1 MTNVPENL
9 NEFNA
14 QIIEEFRANDGIV
27 GGPFE
32 GKPVLLL
39 HSTGAKSGEERLHPV
54 LYQTV
59 GDAFAIFAS
68 YAGGPKN
75 PAWYHNLV
83 ANANTTVEIGTDAV
97 QVTARV
103 ASGDERETIWTTQK
117 ASFPQ
122 FAEYEEKT
130 DREIPVVIL
139 QPRG

>member
-1 MTNVPENL
+1 MTNQ

-14 QIIEEFRANDGIV
+14 QIIEEFRANDGTV

-32 GKPVLLL
+32 GAPILLL
-39 HSTGAKSGEERLHPV
+39 HSTGAKSGQERLHPV
-54 LYQTV
+54 MYQAV
-59 GDAFAIFAS
+59 GDDIAIFAS

-83 ANANTTVEIGTDAV
+83 ANADATVEIGTDTL

-103 ASGDERETIWTTQK
+103 ASAQERETIWTTQK

-122 FAEYEEKT
+122 FAEHEEKT

-139 QPRG
+139 QPHS